1 MRTLADRYAAA
12 LADVAL
18 ADNAADKIRGELAEF
33 LGLLREAPQL
43 GTLLSSPAVPRAG
56 KRAVAEALVKR
67 LGASH
72 TLRNF
77 LCVVLDHRRT
87 RLLPEIQAA
96 LDRQLDERLG
106 IARATVTSAR
116 ELHQDDQVKLQAV
129 LQHMTGRRVEA
140 QYSLDP
146 ALIAGTV
153 VRIGSTIYDGS
164 VRTRIEKMRHQL
176 ASQ

>member
-18 ADNAADKIRGELAEF
+18 SENAADKIRAEFADF

-56 KRAVAEALVKR
+56 KRSVAEALVKR
-67 LGASH
+67 MGASR

-77 LCVVLDHRRT
+77 LFVVLDHRRT
-87 RLLPEIQAA
+87 RLLPEIQEA

-106 IARATVTSAR
+106 VTRAQVTSAR
-116 ELHQDDQVKLQAV
+116 ELRPPDQAKLQAV
-129 LQHMTGRRVEA
+129 LSHLTGKRVEA
-140 QYSLDP
+140 EYKLDP
-146 ALIAGTV
+146 ELIAGTV
-153 VRIGSTIYDGS
+153 VRVGSTIYYVS
-164 VRTRIEKMRHQL
+164 VRTRFEKLRHQR

>member
-1 MRTLADRYAAA
+1 MRSLADRYAAA

-18 ADNAADKIRGELAEF
+18 AENAADKIRAELADF
-33 LGLLREAPQL
+33 LALMRSTPQL
-43 GTLLSSPAVPRAG
+43 GTLLSSPAVPKAG

-67 LGASH
+67 LGASR

-87 RLLPEIQAA
+87 RLLPEIQEA
-96 LDRQLDERLG
+96 LDRQLDARLG
-106 IARATVTSAR
+106 ITRAEVTSAR
-116 ELHQDDQVKLQAV
+116 ELPKADQAKLQAV
-129 LQHMTGRRVEA
+129 LARLTGLRVEA

-146 ALIAGTV
+146 ELIAGTV

-164 VRTRIEKMRHQL
+164 VRTRIDKLRHQL

>member
-18 ADNAADKIRGELAEF
+18 AENAAEKIRGELESF
-33 LGLLREAPQL
+33 LALMREAPQL
-43 GTLLSSPAVPRAG
+43 GTLLGSPAVPRAG

-67 LGASH
+67 LGASR

-87 RLLPEIQAA
+87 SLLPEIQAA

-106 IARATVTSAR
+106 VKRAEVTSAR
-116 ELHQDDQVKLQAV
+116 ELPDGDQKKLQAV
-129 LQHMTGRRVEA
+129 LSRLTGKKIEA
-140 QYSLDP
+140 QYKLDP
-146 ALIAGTV
+146 QLIAGTV

-164 VRTRIEKMRHQL
+164 VRTRIEKLRHQL

>member
-1 MRTLADRYAAA
+1 MKSLADRYAAA

-18 ADNAADKIRGELAEF
+18 AENAADTIRRELADF
-33 LGLLREAPQL
+33 MALLHEAPQL

-56 KRAVAEALVKR
+56 KRAVAEALVQR
-67 LGASH
+67 LGGSH
-72 TLRNF
+72 ILRNF

-106 IARATVTSAR
+106 LTRAEVTSAH
-116 ELHQDDQVKLQAV
+116 ELPQGDQAELQKV
-129 LQHMTGRRVEA
+129 LQRLTGRRVEA
-140 QYSLDP
+140 EYRLDP
-146 ALIAGTV
+146 ELIAGTV

-164 VRTRIEKMRHQL
+164 VRTRIEKLRHQL

>member
-1 MRTLADRYAAA
+1 MKTLADRYAAA
-12 LADVAL
+12 LADVAM
-18 ADNAADKIRGELAEF
+18 AENSADKIRGELADF
-33 LGLLREAPQL
+33 LGLLHEAPQL
-43 GTLLSSPAVPRAG
+43 GTLLGSPAVPRAS

-87 RLLPEIQAA
+87 RLLPEIQKA

-106 IARATVTSAR
+106 VTRAEVTSAR
-116 ELHQDDQVKLQAV
+116 QLPQDDQGRLQAV
-129 LQHMTGRRVEA
+129 LQQLTGHRVEA
-140 QYSLDP
+140 QYKLDP
-146 ALIAGTV
+146 ELIAGTV

-164 VRTRIEKMRHQL
+164 VRTRLEKLRHQL

>member
-1 MRTLADRYAAA
+1 MRNLADRYAAA

-18 ADNAADKIRGELAEF
+18 AENAADKIRGELADF
-33 LGLLREAPQL
+33 MALLSESPQL
-43 GTLLSSPAVPRAG
+43 GTLLTSPAVSRVG

-67 LGASH
+67 LGAGK

-87 RLLPEIQAA
+87 RILPEIQQA
-96 LDRQLDERLG
+96 LDRQLDERMG
-106 IARATVTSAR
+106 ISRAQVSSAN
-116 ELHQDDQVKLQAV
+116 ELPADEQATLVAV
-129 LQHMTGRRVEA
+129 LQKVTGRRVEA
-140 QYSLDP
+140 EYKQDP
-146 ALIAGTV
+146 ELIAGTV

-164 VRTRIEKMRHQL
+164 VRTRIEKLRHQL

>member
-18 ADNAADKIRGELAEF
+18 AENAAGKIRGELADF
-33 LGLLREAPQL
+33 LALLREAPQL

-56 KRAVAEALVKR
+56 KRAVAEALVQR
-67 LGASH
+67 MGASR

-87 RLLPEIQAA
+87 RLLPEIQEA

-106 IARATVTSAR
+106 VTRAEVTSAR
-116 ELHQDDQVKLQAV
+116 ELPRTDQTRLQAV
-129 LQHMTGRRVEA
+129 LSRLTGRKIEA
-140 QYSLDP
+140 QYRLDP
-146 ALIAGTV
+146 QLIAGTV

-164 VRTRIEKMRHQL
+164 VRTRIEKMRNQL
-176 ASQ
+176 AAQ